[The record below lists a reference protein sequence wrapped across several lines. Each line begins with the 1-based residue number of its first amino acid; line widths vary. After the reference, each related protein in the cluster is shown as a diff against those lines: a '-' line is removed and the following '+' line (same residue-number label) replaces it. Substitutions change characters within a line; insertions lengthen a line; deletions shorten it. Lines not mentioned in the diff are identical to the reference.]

1 MAAGEE
7 ENEKNMQMSVSVVSE
22 DQDQEDPHRTDDR
35 TLYCSI
41 CDSDRRNFIF
51 WILTEVEDERS
62 KRDY

>member
-7 ENEKNMQMSVSVVSE
+7 ENEKNMQMSVSVYAE
-22 DQDQEDPHRTDDR
+22 NQDQEDPYRTADR
-35 TLYCSI
+35 TIHCSI
-41 CDSDRRNFIF
+41 CVSDRRNFIF

>member
-7 ENEKNMQMSVSVVSE
+7 ENEKNMQMSVSVYAE
-22 DQDQEDPHRTDDR
+22 NQDQEDPHRTADR
-35 TLYCSI
+35 TIHCSI

-51 WILTEVEDERS
+51 WILTEGEDERR